1 MKNFIQL
8 VKDNFKDGEVKIEPN
23 DIDGVIINTIFVI
36 SFPGL
41 LFKFVKIDNTFNV
54 YLC

>member
-8 VKDNFKDGEVKIEPN
+8 VKAISKIVKLRLKPN

-36 SFPGL
+36 SFLGL